1 MTCTRLRDP
10 VLRLVAATCGLSLI
24 GLITIAVPTADRRVP
39 VQHVRLPGGGEV
51 WLPDAAHSR
60 PFIPDA
66 DASCPSLLLLLLLLL
81 GCACTTLVNG
91 HSLPS
96 AFDAGAVYLGAQALS
111 GCLTAWYKTYCGYLR
126 PNYLEGCGWNATT
139 HACAH
144 EWPEGRLSFPSGHS
158 SSSAAGASVLTLY
171 LLRRLSDAASQR
183 SPWKR
188 RALAL
193 AVPLPGAIAGWV
205 AASRVHDNWHFP
217 ADVAAGAALGA
228 ACGALVFSVSAPAP
242 PRSRSSL
249 LGHNVEQSDSATA
262 SASASGGD

>member
-1 MTCTRLRDP
+1 MAARRCTRASARLDP
-10 VLRLVAATCGLSLI
+10 STSGSPPPSLACLSPPL
-24 GLITIAVPTADRRVP
+24 LTQCSVDRHP
-39 VQHVRLPGGGEV
+39 PPQT
-51 WLPDAAHSR
+51 S

-158 SSSAAGASVLTLY
+158 SSSAAGATVLTLY

-193 AVPLPGAIAGWV
+193 EARNPRRVQASPELCGPGVERRPGPRRS
-205 AASRVHDNWHFP
+205 AA
-217 ADVAAGAALGA
+217 
-228 ACGALVFSVSAPAP
+228 
-242 PRSRSSL
+242 
-249 LGHNVEQSDSATA
+249 
-262 SASASGGD
+262 